1 MKRKYI
7 KKAMLIVLVALLL
20 FPPLCLIHSFRYPRI
35 ARSGYWHH
43 PILLAKATIRC
54 AFPGRG
60 VSKTEVLTNA
70 RQIGGI
76 DGFNINLLYLPD
88 KPENDSSKNGKSMR
102 NRVFGMIAKGW
113 LETEEKLF
121 WLASPK
127 VHPQDGHGYTYV
139 YEYKTG
145 RLVCA
150 EYLAEQLI
158 QSYTPTPVKVN

>member
-1 MKRKYI
+1 MK
-7 KKAMLIVLVALLL
+7 KKKVKIILSMAMVVLVS
-20 FPPLCLIHSFRYPRI
+20 FMSLCLIHSFRYPPI

-88 KPENDSSKNGKSMR
+88 KPKEDNSKDIKSMR
-102 NRVFGMIAKGW
+102 NRVFSILAKGW
-113 LETEEKLF
+113 LETEENLF
-121 WLASPK
+121 WMASPK
-127 VHPQDGHGYTYV
+127 VHPQDGNGYTYV

-150 EYLAEQLI
+150 EHLAEQLM
-158 QSYTPTPVKVN
+158 QSYKPTPGKD